1 MRALR
6 CRSWSAR
13 TDFDAE
19 ADRSRAGT
27 GPISSRNRTDLE
39 PEFDRSRRGTGPISA
54 PSPRC
59 VSLTPFTLRP
69 STRTP
74 RWRCSRRQERGPM
87 APMSSTAGCVEQLPL
102 PGKAFRNG
110 RAPRGAE
117 CAPVRRT
124 RARAGQ
130 RWCERGS
137 LTTFRTIPLYES
149 RW

>member
-1 MRALR
+1 
-6 CRSWSAR
+6 
-13 TDFDAE
+13 
-19 ADRSRAGT
+19 
-27 GPISSRNRTDLE
+27 
-39 PEFDRSRRGTGPISA
+39 
-54 PSPRC
+54 
-59 VSLTPFTLRP
+59 
-69 STRTP
+69 
-74 RWRCSRRQERGPM
+74 M
-87 APMSSTAGCVEQLPL
+87 APMSSAAGYVEQLPL

-149 RW
+149 RWPSCSRTSLPGMPGMPGIPGALGMPRKWTVSRTGCQWSLIPYVFQDPGTKNSI

>member
-1 MRALR
+1 VRK
-6 CRSWSAR
+6 SQ
-13 TDFDAE
+13 
-19 ADRSRAGT
+19 
-27 GPISSRNRTDLE
+27 
-39 PEFDRSRRGTGPISA
+39 SRRGTGPISVH
-54 PSPRC
+54 SPRC
-59 VSLTPFTLRP
+59 ASLTLRP

-74 RWRCSRRQERGPM
+74 RWRCSRCQERAPM
-87 APMSSTAGCVEQLPL
+87 APMSSAAGYVEQLPL